1 MDVLNY
7 IQENQYAKEIDLY
20 VAQLLLVKCA
30 SGTMMTM
37 GMSNLDNLKVLG
49 WQDLN
54 TSKVYTQ
61 WWSGALS
68 TVIQPTADTL
78 LFSVADE
85 QCSLE
90 WHVQN

>member
-49 WQDLN
+49 
-54 TSKVYTQ
+54 
-61 WWSGALS
+61 
-68 TVIQPTADTL
+68 
-78 LFSVADE
+78 
-85 QCSLE
+85 
-90 WHVQN
+90 